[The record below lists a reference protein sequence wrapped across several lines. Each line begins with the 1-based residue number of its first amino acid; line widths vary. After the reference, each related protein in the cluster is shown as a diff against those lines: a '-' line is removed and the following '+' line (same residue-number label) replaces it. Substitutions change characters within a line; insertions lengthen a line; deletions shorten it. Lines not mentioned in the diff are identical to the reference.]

1 MPWRSHLGRPTTVAC
16 DVLGLAELEKLRGS
30 GTAYYPPTMLLGG
43 FWFCPYPWRSRRA
56 AGYSYATRVVFS
68 REFEWVA

>member
-43 FWFCPYPWRSRRA
+43 FWFCPLSLAKPP
-56 AGYSYATRVVFS
+56 GC
-68 REFEWVA
+68 WVQL